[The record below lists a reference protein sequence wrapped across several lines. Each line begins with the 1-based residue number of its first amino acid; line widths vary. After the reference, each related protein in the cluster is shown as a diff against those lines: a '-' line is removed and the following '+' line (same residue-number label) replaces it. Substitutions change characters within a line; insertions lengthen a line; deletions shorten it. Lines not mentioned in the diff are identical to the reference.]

1 MRHSH
6 ADRRKNTMK
15 HTTSYGQFC
24 PVARAAEIV
33 ATRWTLLVLREL
45 LAGSTKFNDLRQGLP
60 LMSPSLLSKRL
71 GELVDVGIIAKRKA
85 MKGRGWEYFLTD
97 AGREL
102 APIIETLGVWGQ
114 RFVLS
119 EFERNE
125 LDPTLL
131 MWDIHRRVDCQYFPE
146 QGKVTVEFTFRDA
159 PPARRRWWLVVTDR
173 HVDLCV
179 HDPGYEIDLY
189 VDAGLKALTDVW
201 MGRRSVEDA
210 RRAHDVVLDGQ
221 TTYLQSFP
229 KWFLLSPF
237 ASYAKSSRQ

>member
-1 MRHSH
+1 
-6 ADRRKNTMK
+6 MK
-15 HTTSYGQFC
+15 QSTSYGQFC
-24 PVARAAEIV
+24 CVARAAEIV
-33 ATRWTLLVLREL
+33 ATRWTPLVLREL

-71 GELVDVGIIAKRKA
+71 GELEDAGIITKCKA
-85 MKGRGWEYFLTD
+85 MKGRGWEYCITD

-102 APIIETLGVWGQ
+102 APLVETLGIWGQ

-119 EFERNE
+119 EFEKHE

-131 MWDIHRRVDCQYFPE
+131 MWDIQRRVDCRYFPE
-146 QGKVTVEFTFRDA
+146 HGTFTADFTLRDA
-159 PPARRRWWLVVTDR
+159 PPARRHWWLVVKDR
-173 HVDLCV
+173 QVDLCV

-201 MGRRSVEDA
+201 MGRRSLEDA

-221 TTYLQSFP
+221 STYLQSFP

-237 ASYAKSSRQ
+237 APYGARSGSDVTVLTLANRR

>member
-1 MRHSH
+1 
-6 ADRRKNTMK
+6 MK
-15 HTTSYGQFC
+15 HSTSYGQFC

-71 GELVDVGIIAKRKA
+71 GELEDVGIITKHKAK
-85 MKGRGWEYFLTD
+85 KGRGWEYGLTD
-97 AGREL
+97 AGRAL
-102 APIIETLGVWGQ
+102 APIVETLGVWGQ

-119 EFERNE
+119 EFEQHE

-131 MWDIHRRVDCQYFPE
+131 MWDIHRRVDCQYFPVP
-146 QGKVTVEFTFRDA
+146 GKVTVEWTFRDA
-159 PPARRRWWLVVTDR
+159 PPARRRWWLVITDR

-189 VDAGLKALTDVW
+189 VDTGLRALTDVW
-201 MGRRSVEDA
+201 MGRRSLEDA

-221 TTYLQSFP
+221 RAYLQTFP

-237 ASYAKSSRQ
+237 AGYVKSSTQ